1 MRLEY
6 WWPIREVQRSL
17 DLLTVLRV
25 PSDVQEYLGEVH
37 NNKLQNRFQF
47 KS

>member
-1 MRLEY
+1 MSLEY
-6 WWPIREVQRSL
+6 SWPITKVQQRL

-37 NNKLQNRFQF
+37 NSKLQNRFQF
-47 KS
+47 KP